1 MQKKK
6 KKREGRIEQLET
18 IKMSNFKSNN
28 RDAEHNATSHEKYLD
43 YNHRLQCG
51 AADHNRK
58 PAQAFLIFCG
68 ESGLSAGFGSELSN
82 AHKILCG
89 EVTRDFLICSDYSS
103 YYLKPGILNLKLIYI
118 DLPLLRIQFILYF
131 LQLRI

>member
-1 MQKKK
+1 
-6 KKREGRIEQLET
+6 
-18 IKMSNFKSNN
+18 MSNFKSNN
-28 RDAEHNATSHEKYLD
+28 RDAEHNATSHEKCLD

-51 AADHNRK
+51 AADHNRQ

-68 ESGLSAGFGSELSN
+68 ESGLGAEFGSELSS

-103 YYLKPGILNLKLIYI
+103 YYLEHGLLNLIHI
-118 DLPLLRIQFILYF
+118 DLLLLKYKILYF